1 MGMTL
6 RFFLFSCRVL
16 HREKAERRRGM
27 QEKARKALEKFHMF
41 PRNGKIIVGLSGGAD
56 SVALLHVL
64 CGMKEECQWEL
75 TAVHIHHGLR
85 GTEADG
91 DAAFAEKFCEK
102 LGIPCVVK
110 RFDVKAE
117 AAARKLGEEEAG
129 RILRYEVFRELAGED
144 GKIAVAHHQKDQA
157 ETLLMRLCRG
167 TGLAG
172 LTGMRPVRG
181 NICRPLLFCSREEI
195 EQYCRENKLEWREDA
210 SNQEDIYTRNKLRL
224 KVIPVLEEINLK
236 SVEHISET
244 AELLALEEDFLEQ
257 QAKACYEAVKMDAPK
272 EEVRLER
279 GKLLVLH
286 PAMKK
291 RVLRKAMAEF
301 LQADVS
307 QVQILALEE
316 LLEKETGKSRDFLE
330 GIHAENRYDALVLSR
345 KKETS
350 EGYAYPLPFGERVY
364 IAEKEIFVT
373 AWLGAKGEPVTEET
387 KCFDHSKIN
396 GELSCRTRKTGDFIA
411 MKQGRKK
418 IKDLFIDEKIPR
430 QEREIFPLISMGQE
444 VLWAVGLRVS
454 ESYKVEETT
463 EQVLYIRIE
472 KA

>member
-1 MGMTL
+1 
-6 RFFLFSCRVL
+6 
-16 HREKAERRRGM
+16 M

-41 PRNGKIIVGLSGGAD
+41 PRNGKIVVGLSGGAD

-64 CGMKEECQWEL
+64 CSMKEEYQWEI

-85 GTEADG
+85 GEEADG
-91 DAAFAEKFCEK
+91 DAVFAEQFCEK
-102 LGIPCVVK
+102 LGIPCVV
-110 RFDVKAE
+110 RNFNVKAE
-117 AAARKLGEEEAG
+117 ATARKLGEEETG
-129 RILRYEVFRELAGED
+129 RLLRYEVFRELVGKD

-167 TGLAG
+167 TGLTG
-172 LTGMRPVRG
+172 LVGMSPVRG
-181 NICRPLLFCSREEI
+181 NICRPLLFCSRAEI
-195 EQYCRENKLEWREDA
+195 EQYCKENKLEWREDA

-224 KVIPVLEEINLK
+224 KVIPILEEINPK
-236 SVEHISET
+236 AVEHISET
-244 AELLALEEDFLEQ
+244 AELLSLEEDFLEQ
-257 QAKACYEAVKMDAPK
+257 QTKVCYEAVKMDAPK
-272 EEVRLER
+272 GEVHLDRK
-279 GKLLVLH
+279 KLLELH

-307 QVQILALEE
+307 QVQISALEE

-345 KKETS
+345 KKEAS
-350 EGYAYPLPFGERVY
+350 EGYCYSLPLNERVY

-373 AWLGAKGEPVTEET
+373 AWLGGKDEPVTEET
-387 KCFDHSKIN
+387 KCFDHSKIG

-430 QEREIFPLISMGQE
+430 QERETFPLITMGQE

-454 ESYKVEETT
+454 EGGKVEETT
-463 EQVLYIRIE
+463 ENVLYIRIE